1 MCCQTKLVQREEKNR
16 QLYTTTNAGLHL
28 AMKPPQVLPL
38 AVIFLFLSVFIKHG
52 APPPNRDFSQC
63 RRNKCFVKNCVK
75 WISSWIHFVKPVNSQ
90 SILFTTG
97 SVYSARIQRSR
108 CLSVFAWVIIY
119 SLWCK
124 NLTGKTIFISQERTE
139 RVGIESDP
147 PLISPIV

>member
-1 MCCQTKLVQREEKNR
+1 MYYQPKLAQREEKNK
-16 QLYTTTNAGLHL
+16 QLYTTNAGLHL

-38 AVIFLFLSVFIKHG
+38 TVIFFFFFVFKEHG
-52 APPPNRDFSQC
+52 APPPNRDYSQC
-63 RRNKCFVKNCVK
+63 RRNKRFVKNCVK

-97 SVYSARIQRSR
+97 SFYFARIQRSR
-108 CLSVFAWVIIY
+108 YLSVFAWVIIY

-124 NLTGKTIFISQERTE
+124 NLAGKTIFISQERTE

-147 PLISPIV
+147 PFISPIV